1 MPLESGKTMLDG
13 NVISLGKMD
22 FPLLSHKICNT
33 RNDIEGKE
41 NSVYLHD
48 AHTAVT
54 EVPWDFCVKLTS
66 HLRLGLNIVYFHRKW
81 IRQG

>member
-1 MPLESGKTMLDG
+1 MLDG

-33 RNDIEGKE
+33 RNDSEGKGT
-41 NSVYLHD
+41 SVYLHD

-54 EVPWDFCVKLTS
+54 EVP
-66 HLRLGLNIVYFHRKW
+66 
-81 IRQG
+81 